1 MKKDDLLTH
10 LSFFGVLMTMA
21 VLPAQVDAGT
31 INLSY
36 AESQSISARSSEQM
50 YSNHSGLMEYEFVS
64 ADIVSSETGSGHNSL
79 LLSDVE
85 I

>member
-1 MKKDDLLTH
+1 MKKNDLLTH
-10 LSFFGVLMTMA
+10 LSFFAVLMTMA
-21 VLPAQVDAGT
+21 VLPAPVDAWA

-36 AESQSISARSSEQM
+36 AESQAISAHSSGQV
-50 YSNHSGLMEYEFVS
+50 YSNHTGLMEYEFVS